1 MAKQRLFATL
11 CVTAHTECRKELM
24 DRWVGDERTT
34 GSSDDPRSARCLRR
48 IRGGMRLACSNRK
61 NFFLPKHLTAT
72 RAQAPYPLSLTP
84 RRECLPCIAATVLL
98 RVALGCRQRRPAG
111 R

>member
-48 IRGGMRLACSNRK
+48 IRGVRARF